1 MSDSGQKFIGRNR
14 APRVQIEYD
23 VETGGA
29 EKKVELPFVM
39 AVMSDLK
46 GKPQDNEDVTAV
58 AEREFESVDISTF
71 GDYIRAMKPRATFRV
86 ENKLGDE
93 GGELP
98 VDLTF
103 TSMKDFTPA
112 AIAEK
117 VPALKELYDARNE
130 LKSLLTFMDGKM
142 NAEKTIKEL
151 LANETLMKS
160 LASSNAAPEDSED
173 N

>member
-1 MSDSGQKFIGRNR
+1 MKTFKSFICALSLFAFIGC
-14 APRVQIEYD
+14 AADTPPPGASEPPPE
-23 VETGGA
+23 ETEGYGEMMDA
-29 EKKVELPFVM
+29 
-39 AVMSDLK
+39 AA
-46 GKPQDNEDVTAV
+46 G
-58 AEREFESVDISTF
+58 
-71 GDYIRAMKPRATFRV
+71 
-86 ENKLGDE
+86 LGDE